1 MMSEMNKLIFKK
13 KNNAAEITITAP
25 IRLEGTCTVVSD
37 MNLTPTSI
45 VYQLWDLRELI
56 SPFQDSPFPS
66 PKMGIIIVISKGCHW
81 D

>member
-1 MMSEMNKLIFKK
+1 MREMNKLIFKK
-13 KNNAAEITITAP
+13 KKNNAAETIITAL

-37 MNLTPTSI
+37 MNLTPTSV

-56 SPFQDSPFPS
+56 SSFQDSPFPS

>member
-1 MMSEMNKLIFKK
+1 MMMREMNKLIFET
-13 KNNAAEITITAP
+13 NSAAEIIIALP
-25 IRLEGTCTVVSD
+25 VCLEGTCPVVSD

-56 SPFQDSPFPS
+56 SPFRDSPFPS
-66 PKMGIIIVISKGCHW
+66 PKMGIIIAISKGCHW